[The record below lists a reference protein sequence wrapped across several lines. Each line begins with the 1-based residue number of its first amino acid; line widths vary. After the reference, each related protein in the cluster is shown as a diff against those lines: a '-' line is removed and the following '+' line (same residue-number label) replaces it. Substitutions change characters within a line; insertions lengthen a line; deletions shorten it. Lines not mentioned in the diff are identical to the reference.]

1 MGKAFIP
8 SVEIDRDSDEPLYQQ
23 IARPLEDYILSGLVP
38 AGTLIEDEVSMA
50 ARLSVARP
58 TARRAIQEL
67 VGRGLVTR
75 RRGVGTRVNPRQV
88 HRPSRLKSL
97 SEELEAAGY
106 EPSTRVLSYIVE
118 AVSPDEALTLGLPA
132 GEGVVRVERLR
143 LADGEPVALLRNI
156 IPADVAPSWKELGED
171 SLYNCMKARGAEMTT
186 ARQVIN
192 ARPATTQE
200 AGILGENEGAPLLTM
215 YRVGSDQHG
224 RAIEVSDHVY
234 RPSRYS
240 FEFSLFAG

>member
-23 IARPLEDYILSGLVP
+23 IARPLEDYILSGQVA
-38 AGTLIEDEVSMA
+38 AGSLIEDEVSMA

-67 VGRGLVTR
+67 VSRGLVTR
-75 RRGVGTRVNPRQV
+75 RRGVGTRVTPRQV

-97 SEELEAAGY
+97 SEELQSAGY
-106 EPSTRVLSYIVE
+106 EPSTRVLSYVVE
-118 AVSPDEALTLGLPA
+118 EVSSEDAETLGLAA

-143 LADGEPVALLRNI
+143 LADGEPVALLRNV
-156 IPADVAPSWKELGED
+156 IPADIAPSWKELGQD
-171 SLYNCMKARGAEMTT
+171 SLFDCLKARGAEMAA

-192 ARPATTQE
+192 ARGATKEE
-200 AGILGENEGAPLLTM
+200 AEILGEPEGAPLLTM
-215 YRVGSDQHG
+215 SRVGSDQHG
-224 RAIEVSDHVY
+224 RAIEVGDHVY
-234 RPSRYS
+234 RPGLYS
-240 FEFSLFAG
+240 FEFSVFAG